1 MVKNGGVDWSTIEIN
16 VENEIKAGDVIKL
29 TSPKAVVQGKSENYA
44 YEISGDLGVNVPL
57 PDGFSLEAS
66 GNVIVSGNP
75 IENDYNVSVNGDGE
89 INMSLGDVI
98 KANAKQ
104 ISFDKSKEELSAGS
118 TSLTVNILGKTI
130 VW

>member
-1 MVKNGGVDWSTIEIN
+1 MVK
-16 VENEIKAGDVIKL
+16 
-29 TSPKAVVQGKSENYA
+29 GKSENYA

-89 INMSLGDVI
+89 INMSLGD
-98 KANAKQ
+98 
-104 ISFDKSKEELSAGS
+104 
-118 TSLTVNILGKTI
+118 
-130 VW
+130 